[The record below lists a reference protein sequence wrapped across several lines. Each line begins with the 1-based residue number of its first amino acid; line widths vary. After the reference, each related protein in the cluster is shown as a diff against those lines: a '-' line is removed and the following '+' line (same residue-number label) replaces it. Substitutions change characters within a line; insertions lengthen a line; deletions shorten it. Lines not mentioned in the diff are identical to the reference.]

1 MKQPRWVWVLAVML
15 GALIGLLV
23 GSIGSYRPE
32 RKPESKPTP
41 APTYTLEV
49 TEDAWTAFSEWLKK
63 NK

>member
-1 MKQPRWVWVLAVML
+1 MKQPWWVWVLALML
-15 GALIGLLV
+15 GALIGLLT

-32 RKPESKPTP
+32 RKPTPTP

-49 TEDAWTAFSEWLKK
+49 TEDAWTAFSEWLQK

>member
-1 MKQPRWVWVLAVML
+1 MRQPWWAWVLALVL
-15 GALIGLLV
+15 GASVGLLA

-32 RKPESKPTP
+32 SKLTP

-49 TEDAWTAFSEWLKK
+49 TEDAWTAFSEWLEK